1 MATKTTAYAFDME
14 KLPRELARTETVAG
28 APGNVERFSP
38 LRALATNLSRRGVAQ
53 AKVELMNNAV
63 ATACDLCLECD
74 PDGRPANVDHITG
87 AVLVPLPWGE
97 AGYKM
102 WGLRVTECRQLRYIL
117 RRRAEHDRPPL
128 FDYDPQMR
136 RWVFSSFWTRN
147 TAAGYLRASP
157 LTLAEYR
164 RAWDATNTRWA
175 AEHLQG

>member
-28 APGNVERFSP
+28 AQGTVERFSP

-53 AKVELMNNAV
+53 AKVELMNHAV
-63 ATACDLCLECD
+63 ATAVDLCLECD

-97 AGYKM
+97 AGYRM

-117 RRRAEHDRPPL
+117 RRRAEKDRPPL

-136 RWVFSSFWTRN
+136 RWVFDRFWSRN
-147 TAAGYLRASP
+147 TAAGYLRMSP
-157 LTLAEYR
+157 ITLAEYR
-164 RAWDATNTRWA
+164 AAWDATNTRWA
-175 AEHLQG
+175 AEHMQG